1 MDLYGASASIGQA
14 NALTQQAREINQ
26 ATNDFNNSLA
36 EQLDT
41 ALTEEDMEQAGIN
54 QKNILSAA
62 TAGSKFVTSAE
73 ARGDILKAGKK
84 VLTTP
89 GKIIP
94 VSLREKMGREAA
106 EQFVARRAFVEA
118 EERTGA
124 AGVFAGE
131 EAYTA
136 AEAEAE
142 RFGGDIR
149 DIGAEALAGGER
161 VTAVAQEGEEVGR
174 TAIRGAGGI
183 RAAVSG
189 ARTAAT
195 EAVSNI
201 AGTAGQAAAG
211 EIGTGAGAKIAKE
224 AAEKGAGA
232 VLKTGAKAA
241 LAGVGG
247 VLDVAQDIERATKG
261 GKGWDVFGSNN
272 WSRVGNIGNIVGSGL
287 EVAGVFGMAFPPL
300 GIGLEALGAGIS
312 LASAGAETY
321 GDIKAGQEKEDKT
334 TTDIE
339 SQRRSQSVAGS
350 VETATSR
357 IVS

>member
-26 ATNDFNNSLA
+26 ATTDFNNSLA
-36 EQLDT
+36 EQLDE
-41 ALTEEDMEQAGIN
+41 ALDQENMEQSSIN

-73 ARGDILKAGKK
+73 ARSDILKAGKK
-84 VLTTP
+84 VLTAP
-89 GKIIP
+89 GKVLP

-118 EERTGA
+118 EERTGT

-136 AEAEAE
+136 AQEEAE
-142 RFGGDIR
+142 RYGGDIR
-149 DIGAEALAGGER
+149 DIGAEAAAGGER
-161 VTAVAQEGEEVGR
+161 VTAVAQEGEEVANVAGR
-174 TAIRGAGGI
+174 AGAE
-183 RAAVSG
+183 AG
-189 ARTAAT
+189 A
-195 EAVSNI
+195 EV
-201 AGTAGQAAAG
+201 GTS
-211 EIGTGAGAKIAKE
+211 AGAKIAKE
-224 AAEKGAGA
+224 AAEKSAGKI
-232 VLKTGAKAA
+232 LTTGAKAA

-272 WSRVGNIGNIVGSGL
+272 WSRAGNIGNIVGSTL

-321 GDIKAGQEKEDKT
+321 GDIREGEEREQTT

-339 SQRRSQSVAGS
+339 SQRRGQAVAGS

>member
-26 ATNDFNNSLA
+26 ATTDFNNSLA
-36 EQLDT
+36 EQLDE
-41 ALTEEDMEQAGIN
+41 ALDQENMEQSSIN

-73 ARGDILKAGKK
+73 ARSDLLKAGKK
-84 VLTTP
+84 VLTAP
-89 GKIIP
+89 GKVLP

-136 AEAEAE
+136 AEEEAE

-149 DIGAEALAGGER
+149 DIGAEAAAGGER
-161 VTAVAQEGEEVGR
+161 VTAVAQEGEE
-174 TAIRGAGGI
+174 ARGASRVAREGEEVANVAG
-183 RAAVSG
+183 RAG
-189 ARTAAT
+189 A
-195 EAVSNI
+195 EAG
-201 AGTAGQAAAG
+201 A
-211 EIGTGAGAKIAKE
+211 EIGTSAGAKITKE
-224 AAEKGAGA
+224 LAEKTAGQ

-272 WSRVGNIGNIVGSGL
+272 WSRAGNIGNIVGSTL

-321 GDIKAGQEKEDKT
+321 GDIKEGEEKEETT

-339 SQRRSQSVAGS
+339 SQRRSQAVAGS